1 MSEEI
6 GIQSAPLG
14 LIKKLCSVMAEAG
27 YIKKRGHNEKFHY
40 DYATEAD
47 VVDALR
53 DKLAARNVFVFPSVM
68 QSERK
73 HHAKTASGGDMFI
86 TDVMIRWTFVD
97 GETGETHECLMPGC
111 GTDTGDKGV
120 YKAITGSSK
129 YLFLKGFML
138 PTGDDPEDEKPD
150 RAEGIKAAQSVAT
163 EKLRAHART
172 NGGSELVTISP
183 YKDGFYALS
192 GPGVPIVRSE
202 MKGEMK
208 AKLGWVQAGNVDM
221 FVKEH
226 KAHFIAFCTGIKV
239 SVLDESSG
247 TAPAKDERQAPVDI
261 PPFIDDPSTDPIILE
276 AKSMTGKKGEYVR
289 VKWEGKDLSCF
300 DKKLLPFILSHVGR
314 PAMFDWSSSP
324 DGKYKNILHV
334 VRLSGMP
341 FELQPAP
348 FKAEDQDVPF

>member
-1 MSEEI
+1 MSET
-6 GIQSAPLG
+6 QATQG
-14 LIKKLCSVMAEAG
+14 LVRKLCEVMASIDRVA
-27 YIKKRGHNEKFHY
+27 KRGRNEFHKY

-47 VVDALR
+47 LVEAVRGELSKR
-53 DKLAARNVFVFPSVM
+53 QLFIFPSVTNH
-68 QSERK
+68 SR
-73 HHAKTASGGDMFI
+73 GGDV
-86 TDVMIRWTFVD
+86 TDIMVCWTFVD
-97 GETGETHECLMPGC
+97 GESGETRDCMMPGC
-111 GTDTGDKGV
+111 GKDSGDKGV
-120 YKAITGSSK
+120 YKALTGSEK
-129 YLFLKGFML
+129 YLLMKAFLI
-138 PTGDDPEDEKPD
+138 PTGDDPEKEDGGERK
-150 RAEGIKAAQSVAT
+150 EGIKAAQSVAT
-163 EKLRAHART
+163 EKLRAHVRT

-192 GPGVPIVRSE
+192 GPGLSIIRAN
-202 MKGEMK
+202 MDNATR
-208 AKLGWVQAGNVDM
+208 AKFGWKQEGNVHM

-226 KAHFIAFCTGIKV
+226 KAHMIAFCTEHQI
-239 SVLDESSG
+239 SLLDESAG
-247 TAPAKDERQAPVDI
+247 TAPAKDERQAPADI
-261 PPFIDDPSTDPIILE
+261 PPFMDDPSTDPIILE

-341 FELQPAP
+341 FESQPAP